1 MIPLEFIN
9 RIGVVRDLI
18 RSGDLQQ
25 ATELL
30 DRMTQEL
37 RLLII
42 AMDDTEKME
51 ILGQFAHRY
60 DEIGATEKQIPFL
73 EALTEIAQRDLKGM
87 GLLASSDDIFLT
99 ATDVLILGVAYLK
112 MKRTA
117 DARRKLTEAREL
129 FTEMD
134 CEIDVEGMIEG
145 RKNVYIGPKG
155 GSEKVLSQVTDPA
168 NYKRPALV
176 SYNFK
181 GGGCLYV
188 YFP

>member
-37 RLLII
+37 HLLII

-73 EALTEIAQRDLKGM
+73 EPRLCTHL
-87 GLLASSDDIFLT
+87 S
-99 ATDVLILGVAYLK
+99 
-112 MKRTA
+112 
-117 DARRKLTEAREL
+117 L
-129 FTEMD
+129 F
-134 CEIDVEGMIEG
+134 CGC
-145 RKNVYIGPKG
+145 RLNSGPHRFG
-155 GSEKVLSQVTDPA
+155 WSTS
-168 NYKRPALV
+168 
-176 SYNFK
+176 
-181 GGGCLYV
+181 
-188 YFP
+188 